1 MIPLVVASERGRAQT
16 VAVATQLRGS
26 RTATL
31 YGSSEKNLLERR
43 TTEGE
48 SPVFEARFGI
58 AVS

>member
-1 MIPLVVASERGRAQT
+1 MIPPVVASERGRAQT
-16 VAVATQLRGS
+16 VTVATQLRGS

-31 YGSSEKNLLERR
+31 YACSEQNLLERR
-43 TTEGE
+43 TADGE